1 MKYNNINGVP
11 NFEEYIIDKKKN
23 KYCLCIPIINEGIR
37 IVKELE
43 KAQKNNIHNLVDI
56 IICDGGS
63 TDGSTKLEK
72 IKKLGVNTLLIKKGE
87 GKQGAQLRMGF
98 YWALKRGYEG
108 VITIDGN
115 NKDSIEDIPKFI
127 EKLENGY
134 DFVQGSRFVK
144 GGKAINTPLSRYLAV
159 KLLHAPIIS
168 ITAGKKYTDTTNAY
182 RAYSKKYLEHN
193 EVNIFRD
200 IFNGYELL
208 AYLSVR
214 ADQLNLK
221 TCEIPVTR
229 AYPKKEKTP
238 TKISPIK
245 GNLNLFKVLVNNM
258 LGKYTSKKEYRT
270 NIFTLIIFILI
281 LIVQLLFYS
290 KLIFA
295 QMTRDSYDYIG
306 LTIKKLLTEGLDEL
320 RVPVYSII
328 IDICRHITSNYKI
341 LICIL
346 QIILF
351 YISSI
356 FMYLIMNKIN
366 NNKIS
371 NLLIVLIYSCAP
383 YVLIY
388 NQTILT
394 ESFSLSLITIW
405 IYQTLKVLE
414 TKSNKRFFVVSIE
427 AFILI
432 MLKPSFLYLLVILIA
447 YPIILKI
454 KKIKFKRK
462 ILIALIPSVLT
473 LTYALVFYNKYEIFT
488 ISATSLNQ
496 KFIISIQRKYYDYDQ
511 NNEISKIVLDNKEKN
526 EWEILSEVYASNYS
540 LKQIDEYNNLVF
552 KNNIKKI
559 PHDTLD
565 LMYKISN
572 NNYLG
577 NYYTIKDKYNYDQK
591 NYVYKSKFLGIMISI
606 YDLKIINIY
615 LLIIIVLFINII
627 KLVKTKRIP
636 IIDLFLL
643 GMIAMPLIIA
653 IISTNS
659 EYPRTSCI
667 LLPAA
672 FIYSSII
679 LYYITNKS
687 LKLPIEEKIL
697 SHKNKQKEEK

>member
-1 MKYNNINGVP
+1 MKYNNIDGVP

-23 KYCLCIPIINEGIR
+23 KYCLCIPIINEGTR

-63 TDGSTKLEK
+63 TDGSTKIEK
-72 IKKLGVNTLLIKKGE
+72 LKKLGVNTLLIKTGD

-108 VITIDGN
+108 IISIDGN
-115 NKDSIEDIPKFI
+115 NKDSIEDVPKFI

-134 DFVQGSRFVK
+134 DFVQGSRFIK

-168 ITAGKKYTDTTNAY
+168 ITAGQKYTDTTNAY

-193 EVNIFRD
+193 EVDIFRD
-200 IFNGYELL
+200 IFKGYELL

-221 TCEIPVTR
+221 TCEVPVTR

-245 GNLNLFKVLVNNM
+245 GNLNLFKVLINNM
-258 LGKYTSKKEYRT
+258 LGKYTSKKEFRT
-270 NIFTLIIFILI
+270 NIFALMIFVLV

-290 KLIFA
+290 KLVSA
-295 QMTRDSYDYIG
+295 QMTNDSYNYVS
-306 LTIKKLLTEGLDEL
+306 LTINSLLTEGVDKL
-320 RVPVYSII
+320 RVPLYPII
-328 IDICRHITSNYKI
+328 IDICRQLTTNYKI

-356 FMYLIMNKIN
+356 FMYLIMKKINKNKIF
-366 NNKIS
+366 

-383 YVLIY
+383 YVLVY
-388 NQTILT
+388 NQAILT

-414 TKSNKRFFVVSIE
+414 TNSNKRFLAISIE

-432 MLKPSFLYLLVILIA
+432 MLKPVFLYLLVILIA

-454 KKIKFKRK
+454 KKMEFKRK
-462 ILIALIPSVLT
+462 ILIAFIPIVLT
-473 LTYALVFYNKYEIFT
+473 LMYALAFYNKYEIFT
-488 ISATSLNQ
+488 ISATSINQ
-496 KFIISIQRKYYDYDQ
+496 KFIISIQRKYYEYDP
-511 NNEISKIVLDNKEKN
+511 NNEISKIIIDNKERN

-540 LKQIDEYNNLVF
+540 LKQINEYNHLVF
-552 KNNIKKI
+552 KNNANKV

-565 LMYKISN
+565 LMYKISDQK
-572 NNYLG
+572 YLG
-577 NYYTIKDKYNYDQK
+577 DYYTIKDKYNYDQE
-591 NYVYKSKFLGIMISI
+591 NYVYKSKFVGIMFSI
-606 YDLKIINIY
+606 YDLKIMNIY
-615 LLIIIVLFINII
+615 VLIVIALFINIV
-627 KLVKTKRIP
+627 KLIKTKRLP
-636 IIDLFLL
+636 IIDLLLL

-653 IISTNS
+653 ILSTNA
-659 EYPRTSCI
+659 EYPRTSCL

-672 FIYSSII
+672 FIYFSII
-679 LYYITNKS
+679 LYYVTNKT
-687 LKLPIEEKIL
+687 LKLPIEEKIIAY
-697 SHKNKQKEEK
+697 KNEQEEEK

>member
-1 MKYNNINGVP
+1 MKYNSIDGVP
-11 NFEEYIIDKKKN
+11 NFEEHIIDKKKN

-115 NKDSIEDIPKFI
+115 NKDSIEDVPKFI

-134 DFVQGSRFVK
+134 DFVQGSRFIK

-200 IFNGYELL
+200 IFKGYELL

-221 TCEIPVTR
+221 TCEVPVTR

-245 GNLNLFKVLVNNM
+245 GNLNLFKVLINNM
-258 LGKYTSKKEYRT
+258 LGKYTSKKEFRT

-290 KLIFA
+290 KLISA

-306 LTIKKLLTEGLDEL
+306 LTIKNLLTEGLDEL
-320 RVPVYSII
+320 RVPLYSII

-388 NQTILT
+388 NKTILT

-414 TKSNKRFFVVSIE
+414 TNSNKRFFVISIE

-462 ILIALIPSVLT
+462 IFIALIPSVLT

-526 EWEILSEVYASNYS
+526 EWEILSEVYTSNYS

-615 LLIIIVLFINII
+615 LLIMIVLFINII

-653 IISTNS
+653 IISTNA

-697 SHKNKQKEEK
+697 SHKNNQKEEK

>member
-1 MKYNNINGVP
+1 MKYNSIDGVP
-11 NFEEYIIDKKKN
+11 NFEEHIIDKKKN

-115 NKDSIEDIPKFI
+115 NKDSIEDVPKFI
-127 EKLENGY
+127 EKLESGY
-134 DFVQGSRFVK
+134 DFVQGSRFIK

-200 IFNGYELL
+200 IFKGYELL

-221 TCEIPVTR
+221 TCEVPVTR

-245 GNLNLFKVLVNNM
+245 GNLNLFKVLINNM
-258 LGKYTSKKEYRT
+258 LGKYTSKKEFRT
-270 NIFTLIIFILI
+270 NIFALIIFILI

-290 KLIFA
+290 KLISA

-306 LTIKKLLTEGLDEL
+306 LTIKNLLTEGLDEL
-320 RVPVYSII
+320 RVPLYSII

-388 NQTILT
+388 NKTILT

-414 TKSNKRFFVVSIE
+414 TNSNKRFFVISIE

-454 KKIKFKRK
+454 KKLKFKRK

-473 LTYALVFYNKYEIFT
+473 LMYALVFYNKYEIFT

-511 NNEISKIVLDNKEKN
+511 NNKISKIVLDNKEKN
-526 EWEILSEVYASNYS
+526 EWEILSEVYTSNYS
-540 LKQIDEYNNLVF
+540 LKQIDEYNNIVF

-559 PHDTLD
+559 PRDTLD

-591 NYVYKSKFLGIMISI
+591 NYVYKSKFLGILISI
-606 YDLKIINIY
+606 YDLKMINIY
-615 LLIIIVLFINII
+615 ILIMIILFVNIV

-653 IISTNS
+653 IISTNA
-659 EYPRTSCI
+659 EHPRTSCI

-687 LKLPIEEKIL
+687 LELPIEEKII